1 MALTLLHSGM
11 FDVGDL
17 PVLTFGNCVLKTSVI
32 KWPLKLCNGTAV
44 VKFGHRHRKACRRPD
59 AANIPSSP
67 KLRQRSAVSDAM
79 GRKLSYSFSWLF
91 R

>member
-1 MALTLLHSGM
+1 MMAKEELAK
-11 FDVGDL
+11 VQ
-17 PVLTFGNCVLKTSVI
+17 VRNQKYY
-32 KWPLKLCNGTAV
+32 CNGTAV
-44 VKFGHRHRKACRRPD
+44 VKFGHRNRKACRPPD

-67 KLRQRSAVSDAM
+67 KLRQRFAVSNAM